1 MAYNSPY
8 QPNAD
13 QNAFRRMG
21 VRALEISLRNIIIW
35 GSQLIKFV
43 VQFVIDAIKQVIG
56 R

>member
-13 QNAFRRMG
+13 KDAFKQMG
-21 VRALEISLRNIIIW
+21 IRAFEVSLRNIIIW

-43 VQFVIDAIKQVIG
+43 VQFVIDAIKQVLG
-56 R
+56 Q